1 MTPLAGNWIQTIQF
15 SPSGRTCAV
24 GTHGSV
30 VCLLDAGDNF
40 KCKGVLSKSSSAIS
54 SLDWSEDGCYIQ
66 TNDLGYE
73 LLFYSVDEDDL
84 SKSKQVTSATAMRD
98 VQWNT
103 HTCKL
108 GWPVQG
114 VFDPSQGGQDIN
126 SVDVNPSKS
135 LIATGDDN
143 GDVKIFRSVRERGDR
158 LAAQNRDG
166 CWLLLQCGLL

>member
-1 MTPLAGNWIQTIQF
+1 M
-15 SPSGRTCAV
+15 
-24 GTHGSV
+24 
-30 VCLLDAGDNF
+30 
-40 KCKGVLSKSSSAIS
+40 LSKSSSAIS
-54 SLDWSEDGCYIQ
+54 SLDWSEDSSYIQ

-73 LLFYSVDEDDL
+73 LLFYSIDEDDL

-126 SVDVNPSKS
+126 SVDVTPSKS

-143 GDVKIFRSVRERGDR
+143 GDVKIFRSVRGHRAGWPR
-158 LAAQNRDG
+158 AWRS
-166 CWLLLQCGLL
+166 CWLRLLLLRFGLF